1 MILSQRT
8 DSRTAATAIAV
19 RLTGA
24 YCQNDYCAAWGK
36 LGDYCL
42 RHALD
47 YDCPDAQYLNIYH
60 DDPRYV
66 PAEACRADVCI
77 AHPVCEQLHDEG
89 DVHIVHVPH
98 GPFVVFTVQ
107 GPYDTALAD
116 AYMKI
121 YGTILPA
128 STLPVLE
135 GQPTLERYLNDP
147 EATDPADILTEIWI
161 PLKA

>member
-8 DSRTAATAIAV
+8 DSHTAATAIAV

-36 LGDYCL
+36 LGDYCQ

-77 AHPVCEQLHDEG
+77 AHPMCEQLQD
-89 DVHIVHVPH
+89 
-98 GPFVVFTVQ
+98 
-107 GPYDTALAD
+107 
-116 AYMKI
+116 
-121 YGTILPA
+121 
-128 STLPVLE
+128 
-135 GQPTLERYLNDP
+135 
-147 EATDPADILTEIWI
+147 EATCTLYTYPTAPLSCLRCKGLTTRRWPMPI
-161 PLKA
+161 

>member
-36 LGDYCL
+36 LGDYCQ

-77 AHPVCEQLHDEG
+77 AHPVCE
-89 DVHIVHVPH
+89 
-98 GPFVVFTVQ
+98 
-107 GPYDTALAD
+107 
-116 AYMKI
+116 
-121 YGTILPA
+121 
-128 STLPVLE
+128 
-135 GQPTLERYLNDP
+135 
-147 EATDPADILTEIWI
+147 
-161 PLKA
+161 